1 LVPAPSSSDAAPKV
15 RVVVVSYGARELT
28 LACLRSLFASRWPTD
43 RLEVV
48 LVDNASPDSLVAA
61 VRDELPAVRVIAN
74 SQNVGFAAG
83 ANLGLRDRTGIDYL
97 ALVNNDATVEPGWLW
112 PLVGALETD
121 RRLGAAAPKILLAS
135 SFTPLLVRAPT
146 SRRGRGDRRELGVR
160 FSGVR
165 VDGRDMLARTKV
177 RRGTWGP
184 EPAGEW
190 TGPEAELLIP
200 VPASG
205 INGCELRLDTE
216 RPARVTTLSGPAGVE
231 LDVDRTPSW
240 FSVPLD
246 TAATDIINNTGSEL
260 TADDFGIDRGYL
272 DPDDGRFDAT
282 EGIFAWCGGA
292 VLLRREYVDD
302 VGLFDERLFLYY
314 EDLELAWRGQARG
327 WRYAYV
333 PTSVVRHVHAATS
346 VEAAPRTRVLIESNR
361 LLVLSRHAGWVRA
374 ARALLRFVLVT
385 GSYARRDVVSPM
397 LHGRRP
403 VVHTVA
409 LRVQALARYL
419 AKLPWFL
426 PRRARSSAG
435 HRKAA

>member
-1 LVPAPSSSDAAPKV
+1 
-15 RVVVVSYGARELT
+15 VSHGARELT
-28 LACLRSLFASRWPTD
+28 LACLRSVLASQWPPD

-48 LVDNASPDSLVAA
+48 LVDNASSDSLVAA
-61 VRDELPAVRVIAN
+61 VRDELPAVEVIEN
-74 SQNVGFAAG
+74 RQNLGFAAG
-83 ANLGLRDRTGIDYL
+83 ANLGLRDRAGIDYL
-97 ALVNNDATVEPGWLW
+97 ALVNNDATVEPGWLR
-112 PLVGALETD
+112 PLIGALEAD

-135 SFTPLLVRAPT
+135 SFTPLVVRAPT

-165 VDGRDMLARTKV
+165 VEGRDVLARTKA

-184 EPAGEW
+184 EPDGEW

-200 VPASG
+200 VPPSG
-205 INGCELRLDTE
+205 ADHCGLRLDAE
-216 RPARVTTLSGPAGVE
+216 RPTRVTTSSGSAGAE

-246 TAATDIINNTGSEL
+246 TAATDIINNAGSEL
-260 TADDFGIDRGYL
+260 TADDFGFDRGYL

-282 EGIFAWCGGA
+282 KEVLAWCGAA
-292 VLLRREYVDD
+292 VLLRRAYLDD

-327 WRYAYV
+327 WRYEYV

-361 LLVLSRHAGWVRA
+361 LLVLSRHAGWARA
-374 ARALLRFVLVT
+374 VRALLRFVLVT
-385 GSYARRDVVSPM
+385 ASYARRDVVSPV

-403 VVHTVA
+403 VLHTVA
-409 LRVQALARYL
+409 LRARALARYL
-419 AKLPWFL
+419 SRLPWFL
-426 PRRARSSAG
+426 PRRARS
-435 HRKAA
+435 AAAQGEES